1 MGSTPDSK
9 RRLDIQVRQET
20 LTTIPG
26 QPVMLQLPL
35 VPSYALTT
43 VEGKNRATIVFLN
56 YHGLQSMMHILW
68 TSNDYVISCLRWYV
82 HIPITGYTRRRPLA
96 YGTTSL
102 DALKEF
108 LHSGNYMCSQAELRI
123 LCSCIYVAY
132 RLWIYLMKFFMP
144 GNPLASMQ

>member
-1 MGSTPDSK
+1 MGGTHDSK

-43 VEGKNRATIVFLN
+43 VEGKNKATIVFLN
-56 YHGLQSMMHILW
+56 YHGLKSMMHIPW

-96 YGTTSL
+96 YGTMFL
-102 DALKEF
+102 DASKES
-108 LHSGNYMCSQAELRI
+108 LHLGNYMCLQVESLTP
-123 LCSCIYVAY
+123 CFCTYVAY